1 VPGKEKAKQVFTS
14 PPKGDWEE
22 RREGGRRKGK
32 DGRSRKTKCTAL
44 RKKITRGFQII
55 DLVTIKTD
63 LRLKNI
69 DCI

>member
-1 VPGKEKAKQVFTS
+1 MVEFDHWA
-14 PPKGDWEE
+14 E
-22 RREGGRRKGK
+22 RKGK